1 MVYQY
6 FLPVIAYLIGS
17 ISSAIIVSK
26 LFRLNDPRKVGS
38 GNAGAT
44 NVLRSG
50 NKFAALLTLIGD
62 VLKGAIPVWLT
73 QSYGTSD
80 GIIGLCAL
88 AALLGHIFPVY
99 FSFDGGK
106 GVATCL
112 GIFTALMP
120 IMAVIIIVI
129 WFLVA
134 AISRYSSLAALIAAA
149 ATIPMSFFFFDEMLY
164 VGVSF
169 ALVALLILKHLD
181 NIERLKLGT
190 ERKISFT
197 G

>member
-1 MVYQY
+1 MTYHY
-6 FLPVIAYLIGS
+6 FFPVVAYLIGS
-17 ISSAIIVSK
+17 VSSAIIVSK

-62 VLKGAIPVWLT
+62 VLKGAIPVWLAQT
-73 QSYGTSD
+73 YGASD

-106 GVATCL
+106 GVATSL
-112 GIFTALMP
+112 GIYIALMP
-120 IMAVIIIVI
+120 LMAVLIVVI
-129 WFLVA
+129 WLLVA

-149 ATIPMSFFFFDEMLY
+149 ATVPMSFFFFDGMLY
-164 VGVSF
+164 VGISF
-169 ALVALLILKHLD
+169 ALVALLMLKHRE
-181 NIERLKLGT
+181 NIDRLKMGT
-190 ERKISFT
+190 ESKISFSS
-197 G
+197 

>member
-6 FLPVIAYLIGS
+6 FLPIIAYLIGS

-50 NKFAALLTLIGD
+50 NKCAALLTLIGD

-120 IMAVIIIVI
+120 IIAVIIIVI

-149 ATIPMSFFFFDEMLY
+149 TTIPMSFFFFDEMLY

-169 ALVALLILKHLD
+169 ALVALLMLKHRD

>member
-1 MVYQY
+1 MAYQY
-6 FLPVIAYLIGS
+6 LLPVIAYLIGS

-62 VLKGAIPVWLT
+62 VLKGAIPVWLA
-73 QSYGTSD
+73 QAYGAGE

-88 AALLGHIFPVY
+88 AALLGHIFPIY

-112 GIFTALMP
+112 GIFIALMP
-120 IMAVIIIVI
+120 LMAAIIVVI
-129 WFLVA
+129 WLLVA

-149 ATIPMSFFFFDEMLY
+149 TTIPMSYFFFDEMIY
-164 VGVSF
+164 VGISF
-169 ALVALLILKHLD
+169 ALVALLMLKHRE
-181 NIERLKLGT
+181 NIDRLKMGT
-190 ERKISFT
+190 ESKISFT
-197 G
+197 N

>member
-1 MVYQY
+1 MAYQY
-6 FLPVIAYLIGS
+6 LFPVIAYLIGS

-62 VLKGAIPVWLT
+62 VLKGAIPVWLAQT
-73 QSYGTSD
+73 YDASY

-99 FSFDGGK
+99 FNFKGGK

-112 GIFTALMP
+112 GIFIALMP
-120 IMAVIIIVI
+120 LMAVIIIVI
-129 WFLVA
+129 WLLVA

-149 ATIPMSFFFFDEMLY
+149 AAIPMSFIFFDGMTY

-169 ALVALLILKHLD
+169 ALVALLMLKHRD
-181 NIERLKLGT
+181 NIDRLKTGT
-190 ERKISFT
+190 ESKISFT
-197 G
+197 D

>member
-50 NKFAALLTLIGD
+50 NKFAALLTLIAD

-99 FSFDGGK
+99 FSFEGGK

-149 ATIPMSFFFFDEMLY
+149 ATIPMSFFFFDKMLY

-169 ALVALLILKHLD
+169 ALVALLMLKHRD